1 MRSAQNGYQQI
12 MPKGESSHEPTP
24 ALLEKQPEGDK
35 GAEEKKPEKAETTE
49 EDKDYKI
56 YPGKLE
62 ITWGD
67 NQSYWSS
74 PNKTSKEPAELY
86 KVSWLQVT
94 GKTKVKRGKSY
105 EIEFNITLKADG
117 FGWNGLPLF
126 LMAKIGAKGKSIW
139 KKIKPLEQT
148 PNDKTF
154 DIPKPEEKF
163 IVKIPDNKGD
173 EEQDLFFG
181 FYEIWSN
188 KWKGGLLI
196 NYATVK
202 EVSERN

>member
-1 MRSAQNGYQQI
+1 MTAVKGLTTLGFGEREYEFLTRSQEGGPSSQVSTPTPQE
-12 MPKGESSHEPTP
+12 GESSSQGN
-24 ALLEKQPEGDK
+24 KIYK
-35 GAEEKKPEKAETTE
+35 GAF
-49 EDKDYKI
+49 D
-56 YPGKLE
+56 
-62 ITWGD
+62 ITWGNND
-67 NQSYWSS
+67 NYWKLPADEKS
-74 PNKTSKEPAELY
+74 PAEL
-86 KVSWLQVT
+86 KRVCWLQVT

-148 PNDKTF
+148 TDNKTF
-154 DIPKPEEKF
+154 DIPKPDEKF

-202 EVSERN
+202 EVSEPN

>member
-1 MRSAQNGYQQI
+1 MMKVRTNFEMYRIIRSTLESLKLHGATTKVTEVYQI
-12 MPKGESSHEPTP
+12 KLRSKVKG
-24 ALLEKQPEGDK
+24 
-35 GAEEKKPEKAETTE
+35 
-49 EDKDYKI
+49 I
-56 YPGKLE
+56 YDLV
-62 ITWGD
+62 IQAWFIRVFFL
-67 NQSYWSS
+67 Q
-74 PNKTSKEPAELY
+74 SKEPAELS
-86 KVSWLQVT
+86 KVCWLQVT

>member
-1 MRSAQNGYQQI
+1 MMKVRTNFEMYRIIRSTLESLKLHGATTKVTGVYQI
-12 MPKGESSHEPTP
+12 KLRSKVKG
-24 ALLEKQPEGDK
+24 
-35 GAEEKKPEKAETTE
+35 
-49 EDKDYKI
+49 I
-56 YPGKLE
+56 YDLV
-62 ITWGD
+62 IQAWFIRVFFL
-67 NQSYWSS
+67 Q
-74 PNKTSKEPAELY
+74 SKEPAELS
-86 KVSWLQVT
+86 KVCWLQVT

-126 LMAKIGAKGKSIW
+126 LMAKIGARGKSIW

-148 PNDKTF
+148 TNDKTF

-163 IVKIPDNKGD
+163 IVKIPDNKSD
-173 EEQDLFFG
+173 EEQDLSFG

>member
-1 MRSAQNGYQQI
+1 MKVRNNFEMYRVIKSTKEPLILHGAITTTTGNYQRMKSKKVPFSLIIEVQYI
-12 MPKGESSHEPTP
+12 Y
-24 ALLEKQPEGDK
+24 LLDQDS
-35 GAEEKKPEKAETTE
+35 
-49 EDKDYKI
+49 D
-56 YPGKLE
+56 L
-62 ITWGD
+62 
-67 NQSYWSS
+67 S
-74 PNKTSKEPAELY
+74 PAEL
-86 KVSWLQVT
+86 KRVCWLQVT

-148 PNDKTF
+148 TDNKTI
-154 DIPKPEEKF
+154 DIPKPDEKF

-196 NYATVK
+196 NYATVN
-202 EVSERN
+202 EVSEPN